1 MASARAEAKT
11 EFCMVNEARL
21 IRCDDLLEA
30 DVNGEI
36 VALHIE
42 KGQCY
47 GLNGVAS
54 RIWNLL
60 SKPISETELCSVLT
74 EEYDVD
80 AQTCGTQVAALL
92 RDLRSEGL
100 IRDV

>member
-1 MASARAEAKT
+1 MTEDQRARI
-11 EFCMVNEARL
+11 
-21 IRCDDLLEA
+21 IRCDELLEA

-47 GLNGVAS
+47 GMNGVAS
-54 RIWNLL
+54 RIWALL
-60 SKPISETELCSVLT
+60 AEPTSPDQICAKLA

-80 AQTCGTQVAALL
+80 PSTCRADVMSLL
-92 RDLRSEGL
+92 DDLRSEGL
-100 IRDV
+100 IKPAAE

>member
-1 MASARAEAKT
+1 VTTSARI
-11 EFCMVNEARL
+11 

-47 GLNGVAS
+47 GMNGVAS
-54 RIWNLL
+54 RIWALL
-60 SKPISETELCSVLT
+60 AEPTSPGEICAKLSA
-74 EEYDVD
+74 EYDVEP
-80 AQTCGTQVAALL
+80 ATCRADVDALL
-92 RDLRSEGL
+92 EDLRSEGL
-100 IRDV
+100 IKPAGQ

>member
-1 MASARAEAKT
+1 MSDDT
-11 EFCMVNEARL
+11 ARL
-21 IRCDDLLEA
+21 IRCEDLLEA

-54 RIWNLL
+54 RIWSMLAEPRSLDEICETLTGEYEVDPETCRSEVETLL
-60 SKPISETELCSVLT
+60 GE
-74 EEYDVD
+74 
-80 AQTCGTQVAALL
+80 
-92 RDLRSEGL
+92 LRSEGL
-100 IRDV
+100 IKSVPA

>member
-1 MASARAEAKT
+1 MSDEQKARI
-11 EFCMVNEARL
+11 

-47 GLNGVAS
+47 GMNGVAS
-54 RIWNLL
+54 RIWELL
-60 SKPISETELCSVLT
+60 AEATTPEQICAALAQ
-74 EEYDVD
+74 EYDVEPG
-80 AQTCGTQVAALL
+80 TCRADVMALL
-92 RDLRSEGL
+92 DEFRAEGL
-100 IRDV
+100 IKPAGN

>member
-1 MASARAEAKT
+1 MTHE
-11 EFCMVNEARL
+11 MARL
-21 IRCDDLLEA
+21 IRCEDLLEA

-54 RIWNLL
+54 RIWAML
-60 SKPISETELCSVLT
+60 SQPTSLNEICTSLIDEYEVDPETCRSE
-74 EEYDVD
+74 
-80 AQTCGTQVAALL
+80 VAALL
-92 RDLRSEGL
+92 DELKSEGL
-100 IRDV
+100 IRSVPQ

>member
-1 MASARAEAKT
+1 MTDDQKARI
-11 EFCMVNEARL
+11 

-47 GLNGVAS
+47 GMNNVAS
-54 RIWNLL
+54 RVWELL
-60 SKPISETELCSVLT
+60 AEPTSSEQICARLA
-74 EEYDVD
+74 EEYDVEPG
-80 AQTCGTQVAALL
+80 TCRADVMALL
-92 RDLRSEGL
+92 DDLRAEGL
-100 IRDV
+100 IKPAAE

>member
-1 MASARAEAKT
+1 MSEDSPRI
-11 EFCMVNEARL
+11 

-47 GLNGVAS
+47 GMNNVAS
-54 RIWNLL
+54 RIWALL
-60 SKPISETELCSVLT
+60 AEPTSPAQICAKLA
-74 EEYDVD
+74 EEYAVDPATCRADVD
-80 AQTCGTQVAALL
+80 ALL
-92 RDLRSEGL
+92 ADLKAEGL
-100 IRDV
+100 IKPAGQ

>member
-1 MASARAEAKT
+1 MT
-11 EFCMVNEARL
+11 EHPRL

-42 KGQCY
+42 RGQCY

-54 RIWNLL
+54 RIWAMLAEPTTL
-60 SKPISETELCSVLT
+60 DEVCTTLV

-80 AQTCGTQVAALL
+80 PATCRSEVSALL
-92 RDLRSEGL
+92 DDLRSEGL
-100 IRDV
+100 IKPSSR